1 MNWME
6 EIRVRVTETDRE
18 SVLAE
23 LVGRKD
29 LAAAFSGGLAE
40 VRVYAHARIGT
51 DLCLQLCWRTSVLPA
66 EGFAP
71 EGSPEGQRLAAGLRA
86 VGLVQHTVWKQE
98 EPK

>member
-23 LVGRKD
+23 LVGRQD
-29 LAAAFSGGLAE
+29 LTAAFAGGLAE
-40 VRVYAHARIGT
+40 VRVYVHARIGT
-51 DLCLQLCWRTSVLPA
+51 DLCLQLCWRNPALPS
-66 EGFAP
+66 